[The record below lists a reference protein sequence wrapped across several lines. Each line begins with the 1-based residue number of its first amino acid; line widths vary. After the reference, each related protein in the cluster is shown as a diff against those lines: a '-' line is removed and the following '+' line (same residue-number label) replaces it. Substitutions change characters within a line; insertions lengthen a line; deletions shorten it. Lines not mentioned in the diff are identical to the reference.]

1 LLRQVAF
8 FVPIRSYKSGFSIFK
23 ELL

>member
-8 FVPIRSYKSGFSIFK
+8 FVPIRSYKSGFSFFK